1 MKASQIYSGTMGF
14 CWLKLA
20 LGIVDVLIGALLFAI
35 VMGISLL
42 TASGEVGAVLLFL
55 WMGVWGF
62 VHWMI
67 QHYVGYMLKAGHV
80 AAIAQSFKDGAVPSN
95 PVATGKDLVKERF
108 LTANV
113 YFVIDKLVSGA
124 VKQLQRL
131 LGKVLGLFGNIP
143 GGDTIKKVGDMFINI
158 SLGYIDECCLGYTF
172 YHKEQDVY
180 KSAADG
186 VVVYAQNWKPLLK
199 DAAKTTLVVLL
210 TIVVVTI
217 ISFALIGGLFR
228 LFDWNML
235 VAIILSLLV
244 SFSVRYAFVD
254 SWILV
259 KMMSSYFNAASTTV
273 ITFDLYGKLS
283 GMSSKFKELLKKSN
297 SEQPSS
303 SYVQPAPVASP
314 SVEGSPSAAAF
325 CPHCGAP
332 VAAGKKFCGSCG
344 GQIN

>member
-1 MKASQIYSGTMGF
+1 
-14 CWLKLA
+14 
-20 LGIVDVLIGALLFAI
+20 
-35 VMGISLL
+35 
-42 TASGEVGAVLLFL
+42 
-55 WMGVWGF
+55 
-62 VHWMI
+62 MI
-67 QHYVGYMLKAGHV
+67 QHYIGYMLKAGHV

-95 PVATGKDLVKERF
+95 PVVVGKNMVKERF

-113 YFVIDKLVSGA
+113 YFVVDKLVSGA

-131 LGKVLGLFGNIP
+131 LGKVLGLFGNLP

-172 YHKEQDVY
+172 YHTEQDVY

-199 DAAKTTLVVLL
+199 DAAKTTFVVLL
-210 TIVVVTI
+210 TILGVTLL
-217 ISFALIGGLFR
+217 SFVLIGGLFR
-228 LFDWNML
+228 LLEWNML
-235 VAIILSLLV
+235 VAVILSFLV

-259 KMMSSYFNAASTTV
+259 KMMSSYFNAASTTI

-283 GMSSKFKELLKKSN
+283 GMSSKFKELLKKAN
-297 SEQPSS
+297 SEQAPA
-303 SYVQPAPVASP
+303 YVQPTPIASP
-314 SVEGSPSAAAF
+314 PVESGQASTAF

-332 VAAGKKFCGSCG
+332 VTAGKKFCGSCG
-344 GQIN
+344 KLI